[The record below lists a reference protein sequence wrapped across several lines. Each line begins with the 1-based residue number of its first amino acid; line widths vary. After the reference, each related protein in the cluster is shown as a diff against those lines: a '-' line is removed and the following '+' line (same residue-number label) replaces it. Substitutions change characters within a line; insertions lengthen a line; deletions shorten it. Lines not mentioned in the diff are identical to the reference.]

1 MATWVPAASLG
12 LISLVAALALGA
24 APRQA
29 DAAAA
34 IFPPWWDAPRA
45 LAAAHRAGAVT
56 GVGAQPFVITIIQ
69 RPGDDPGRSLSA
81 ALRAEG
87 AWLVVDPGLAG
98 PCSPASVRL
107 SANNAG

>member
-1 MATWVPAASLG
+1 MTTWAPAASLG
-12 LISLVAALALGA
+12 LLSLVAAVILGA

-45 LAAAHRAGAVT
+45 LAAADRAGAVT
-56 GVGAQPFVITIIQ
+56 GVGAQPFIIITATDPA
-69 RPGDDPGRSLSA
+69 RPSGPALAS
-81 ALRAEG
+81 ALRAQG

-98 PCSPASVRL
+98 LCDPPA
-107 SANNAG
+107 